1 MNNRILITGSHG
13 YIGSHLC
20 KLIESDCI
28 DLKIGSDIRDPNLLL
43 NCDVLIHL
51 AALVQ
56 VGESVSNPLNYYNTN
71 INGTINLLD
80 KFKGNHFIFAS
91 TGAAAGELSSPYAM
105 SKRVCEDLVIDH
117 CKKRNINYT
126 IFRFYNVVGSNF
138 GIEPSNPDGL
148 FYALFQANKK
158 GFINIYGK
166 DYNTKDGTCV
176 RDYVHVMEICDA
188 IKSSINKPAN
198 DIESLGHGKGYSV
211 KEIVDTFKKVNNYNF
226 DIRYMERRKGDIEIS
241 ILNNVS
247 SYMKKLYTFEEM
259 LLHKS

>member
-1 MNNRILITGSHG
+1 MTKITITGSEG
-13 YIGSHLC
+13 YIGSHL
-20 KLIESDCI
+20 KKILTNFDCI
-28 DLKIGSDIRDPNLLL
+28 DLKLNSNINTIKEL
-43 NCDVLIHL
+43 NCDTLIHL

-56 VGESVSNPLNYYNTN
+56 VGESISNPLDYYNTN

-91 TGAAAGELSSPYAM
+91 TGAAAGELFSPYAM
-105 SKRVCEDLVIDH
+105 SKRVCEDLIIDH

-126 IFRFYNVVGSNF
+126 IFRFYNVIGSSF

-176 RDYVHVMEICDA
+176 RDYVHVMEVCEA
-188 IKSSINKPAN
+188 IKSCVDKPSN
-198 DIESLGHGKGYSV
+198 NIESLGHGNGYTV
-211 KEIVDTFKKVNNYNF
+211 KEIVEIFKKVNKYNF
-226 DIRYMERRKGDIEIS
+226 DIKYMEKRKGDIES
-241 ILNNVS
+241 SVLNNVS
-247 SYMKKLYTFEEM
+247 PYMKSLYSIEEM
-259 LLHKS
+259 LHIK